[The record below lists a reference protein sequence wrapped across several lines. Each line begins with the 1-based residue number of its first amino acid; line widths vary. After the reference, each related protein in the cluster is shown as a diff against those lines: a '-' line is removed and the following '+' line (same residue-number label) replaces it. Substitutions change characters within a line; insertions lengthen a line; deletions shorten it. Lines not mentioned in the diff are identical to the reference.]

1 MIDLCLWTGKLHTC
15 QANDARHTQT
25 LTLKDYIMTTEQIIQ
40 AMHQAK
46 VYEAANMQAR
56 TGTIDNLSMLVAVAT
71 GLALRHGELYD
82 VFNALIAD

>member
-1 MIDLCLWTGKLHTC
+1 MST
-15 QANDARHTQT
+15 ND
-25 LTLKDYIMTTEQIIQ
+25 IIK
-40 AMHQAK
+40 AMHEAK

-71 GLALRHGELYD
+71 GLALRHSELYE